1 MCTPLACPDYY
12 GASAPPRA
20 FSGRCAYPA
29 TADGARTAGPARDG
43 SRVHQESIDQGGT
56 QLCPGSIATATPQA
70 FTVTSPLARLASYGV
85 SYPGRGAAVHC
96 TPARIRQI

>member
-1 MCTPLACPDYY
+1 LLAPFAMCTPLACPDYY

-85 SYPGRGAAVHC
+85 SHPRRG
-96 TPARIRQI
+96 